1 MLAGW
6 RSGVMLGA
14 SEQCRYQH
22 GGGVSLA
29 CAEREGSG
37 WAALQWLRAQSL
49 FLPQTHNLNLITRK
63 HQTNLNG
70 ETFHRI
76 NVNDMNIKGS
86 LRNYPR
92 QRSKRDN

>member
-49 FLPQTHNLNLITRK
+49 
-63 HQTNLNG
+63 
-70 ETFHRI
+70 
-76 NVNDMNIKGS
+76 
-86 LRNYPR
+86 
-92 QRSKRDN
+92 